1 MRLIGLAVI
10 LAVGLAFAPLRVTGQ
25 TVERVYRL
33 GILHAGSLVPAD
45 PVLLG
50 NWIPELLRELGYVER
65 QNLIVERKYAE
76 GNFNR
81 LPGLARELVEL
92 RVDVILAVG
101 TSPTQ
106 AARDATATTPIV
118 VLSNVD
124 PVAVGLVGSLAQ
136 PGGNITGV
144 LIAPEGTLAGK
155 KLELLKEAVPRATRI
170 ALLVPDDPG
179 IGLQQQVQEIRKAA
193 SLLAV
198 ELPVVVV
205 RGGDS
210 DGAFAAI
217 GVRRSQ
223 ALFVSAHSFFVRDGR
238 KIIELAAKHRLP
250 AIYEW
255 PQQVQNGG
263 LMSYGASE
271 VETYKQVAA
280 YIDRLLKGA
289 KPADLP
295 IWQPSKL
302 LSGKGSATWAGS
314 RARTS

>member
-10 LAVGLAFAPLRVTGQ
+10 LAVGLASAPLGVTGHA
-25 TVERVYRL
+25 VERVYRL

-50 NWIPELLRELGYVER
+50 NWIAELLRELGYVER

-92 RVDVILAVG
+92 RVHALLAVG

-106 AARDATATTPIV
+106 AARDATATPPIV

-205 RGGDS
+205 RGGGS
-210 DGAFAAI
+210 AGAVSCLR
-217 GVRRSQ
+217 GRRGP
-223 ALFVSAHSFFVRDGR
+223 APFLCARSFFF
-238 KIIELAAKHRLP
+238 
-250 AIYEW
+250 
-255 PQQVQNGG
+255 
-263 LMSYGASE
+263 
-271 VETYKQVAA
+271 
-280 YIDRLLKGA
+280 
-289 KPADLP
+289 
-295 IWQPSKL
+295 
-302 LSGKGSATWAGS
+302 
-314 RARTS
+314 RARGGRIESVAEH